1 MQSKTEDQIL
11 REISAKLGKLIMEMS
26 AYVRECRAGKAAD
39 GEASSPL
46 YDALYEYMRA
56 SRNVEQAVESLTMKM
71 MHEQC
76 KKIEERLG
84 IEPGELTEEEY
95 RKNVA

>member
-1 MQSKTEDQIL
+1 MQSKTEDQVM

-46 YDALYEYMRA
+46 YDALYGYMRA
-56 SRNVEQAVESLTMKM
+56 SRNVEQAIESLTMKM

-76 KKIEERLG
+76 KKIEESLG
-84 IEPGELTEEEY
+84 VEPGELSVEDY
-95 RKNVA
+95 NKNVA

>member
-1 MQSKTEDQIL
+1 MQLKTEDQVV
-11 REISAKLGKLIMEMS
+11 REVSAKLGKLIMEMS

-39 GEASSPL
+39 GEASEPL
-46 YDALYEYMRA
+46 YDALYGYMRA

-84 IEPGELTEEEY
+84 IEPGELSVEDY
-95 RKNVA
+95 NKNVA